1 MTQDRAGKLGEE
13 ALDEVEPGA
22 VLGRDRPRS
31 TQFWRRRSC
40 ATKLVPF
47 GYALVGLVDVLE
59 AILKY
64 VNRSRHPR
72 WGRG

>member
-1 MTQDRAGKLGEE
+1 MRYE
-13 ALDEVEPGA
+13 A
-22 VLGRDRPRS
+22 RS
-31 TQFWRRRSC
+31 
-40 ATKLVPF
+40 F